1 MIEPA
6 PDDRGSPTT
15 GRPTVLLVIPC
26 YNEADRLPVDR
37 FEAFAARAADIAF
50 LFVDDGSTDAT
61 RDVLDA
67 VVRRRPERF
76 LSMSLPDNQGKG
88 EAVRRGILKGM
99 ELEPEYIGFWDA
111 DLSTPLEEVPR
122 FVSLYQDKPDRL
134 LLAGARVKMMGRE
147 IERRA
152 VRHYLGRA
160 FATVASL
167 LLDIHMYDTQCG
179 AKLLRCRP
187 GTRALFEQPFHSSW
201 LFDLEMLL
209 RMRRQAGTALDT
221 LVYEVPLNTWRDVPE
236 SKVRSWHFLRAVL
249 DLAWLRLKYMT

>member
-1 MIEPA
+1 MNEPA
-6 PDDRGSPTT
+6 TDDHGSPMTA
-15 GRPTVLLVIPC
+15 GPKVLLVIPC
-26 YNEADRLPVDR
+26 YNEADRLPADR
-37 FEAFAARAADIAF
+37 FEAFAARAPDVAF

-61 RDVLDA
+61 RDVLDGLA
-67 VVRRRPERF
+67 RRRPAQ
-76 LSMSLPDNQGKG
+76 LGCLPLPDNQGKG
-88 EAVRRGILKGM
+88 EAVRRGILKGL

-122 FVSLYQDKPDRL
+122 FVSLYRDRPDRL

-179 AKLLRCRP
+179 AKLFRRRP
-187 GTRALFEQPFHSSW
+187 GTRDLFDRPFLSGW

-209 RMRRQAGTALDT
+209 RMRRQAGTALDA

-249 DLAWLRLKYMT
+249 DLVRLRLKYMS